1 MLWRFRKELIFLILT
16 LFSLLIERHTL
27 NRKKELFSKSKNQ
40 YFLNYDEIIEENKRL
55 REILKLKE
63 KKMLTNFEVAEV
75 IGVYPYIFPGEII
88 INKGKE
94 DGIKKNM
101 IVVSK
106 DMFLVGK
113 VEEVRDKYS
122 RVISI
127 FNNKTRIS
135 VIVGSTREI
144 GIIEGGYAPFILM
157 KYIPY
162 DSKVKV
168 GDDIFTSGFS
178 EYYFPGIKI
187 GKVYKIIRDKD
198 SLFLKIWVKPYIA
211 SFNFE
216 EVIIC
221 E

>member
-1 MLWRFRKELIFLILT
+1 MLWRFRKEIIFLIFIF
-16 LFSLLIERHTL
+16 FSFLIEKHTL
-27 NRKKELFSKSKNQ
+27 NKKVDSKTKIKNQ
-40 YFLNYDEIIEENKRL
+40 YFYNYEEIIEENKRL
-55 REILKLKE
+55 REIFNLKE
-63 KKMLTNFEVAEV
+63 KKIITNFKVAEV

-101 IVVSK
+101 IVFTK
-106 DMFLVGK
+106 DLFLIGK
-113 VEEVRDKYS
+113 VEEVMDRYS
-122 RVISI
+122 KVVSI

-135 VIVGSTREI
+135 VILGSTGEI

-162 DSKVKV
+162 DSKVKI
-168 GDDIFTSGFS
+168 GDDVFTSGFS
-178 EYYFPGIKI
+178 EYYFAGIKI
-187 GKVYKIIRDKD
+187 GKVYKILRDKD

-211 SFNFE
+211 SCGLK

>member
-1 MLWRFRKELIFLILT
+1 MLWRFRKEIIFLIFIF
-16 LFSLLIERHTL
+16 FSFLIEKHTL
-27 NRKKELFSKSKNQ
+27 NKKVDSKTKIKNQ
-40 YFLNYDEIIEENKRL
+40 YFYNYEEIIEENKRL
-55 REILKLKE
+55 REIFNLKE
-63 KKMLTNFEVAEV
+63 KKIITNFKVAEV

-101 IVVSK
+101 IVFTK
-106 DMFLVGK
+106 DLFLIGK
-113 VEEVRDKYS
+113 VEEVMDRYS
-122 RVISI
+122 KVVSI

-135 VIVGSTREI
+135 VILGSTGEI

-162 DSKVKV
+162 DSKVKI
-168 GDDIFTSGFS
+168 GDDVLTSNFS
-178 EYYFPGIKI
+178 EYYFSGIKI
-187 GKVYKIIRDKD
+187 GKVYKIIREKD

-211 SFNFE
+211 SCGLK

>member
-1 MLWRFRKELIFLILT
+1 MLWRFRKEIIFLILIF
-16 LFSLLIERHTL
+16 FSFLIEKHTL
-27 NRKKELFSKSKNQ
+27 NRKRDSSPKIKNQ

-63 KKMLTNFEVAEV
+63 KKTITNFKVAEV
-75 IGVYPYIFPGEII
+75 IGLYPYIFPGEII

-101 IVVSK
+101 IVFTK
-106 DMFLVGK
+106 DLFLIGK
-113 VEEVRDKYS
+113 IEEVMDNYS
-122 RVISI
+122 KVISI

-135 VIVGSTREI
+135 VILGSTGEV

-168 GDDIFTSGFS
+168 GDDVFTSGFS
-178 EYYFPGIKI
+178 EYYFSGIKI
-187 GKVYKIIRDKD
+187 GKVYKIIRDKN

-211 SFNFE
+211 SCGFE